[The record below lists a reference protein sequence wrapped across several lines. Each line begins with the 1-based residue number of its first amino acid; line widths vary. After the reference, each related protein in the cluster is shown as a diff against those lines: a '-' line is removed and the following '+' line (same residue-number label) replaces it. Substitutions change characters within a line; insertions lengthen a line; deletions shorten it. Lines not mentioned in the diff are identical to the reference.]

1 MGVRRIAI
9 AVRVSVKTVCV
20 SVLVLK
26 LRNCLTK
33 QHQVQLRW
41 RGGGGQT
48 NSLRCD
54 NNCEHKSFDNMCL
67 SIRTKVCCR
76 IVLVNLLTPYAAT
89 SWCDATSLWTPSTPQ
104 PSSNQIGL
112 EVESVMKSVVRKT
125 LIVVRIVFNVVHCGK
140 QALIC
145 PKAPLMYAN
154 YHPLGNSLF
163 ATW

>member
-41 RGGGGQT
+41 SGGGGQT

-67 SIRTKVCCR
+67 FILTKVYCR

-89 SWCDATSLWTPSTPQ
+89 S
-104 PSSNQIGL
+104 
-112 EVESVMKSVVRKT
+112 
-125 LIVVRIVFNVVHCGK
+125 
-140 QALIC
+140 
-145 PKAPLMYAN
+145 
-154 YHPLGNSLF
+154 
-163 ATW
+163 